1 MTLLIFYLLLALGVS
16 FICSFVEAAILSIPQ
31 GRIELLKSRGKRV
44 GILLD
49 RQKHN
54 IDRSLAAILTLNTI
68 SHTIGAAG
76 VGAQALILWG
86 SEVVAIVSAI
96 LTILILVLSE
106 IIPKNM
112 GVIMASSSAPFVAY
126 TVQGMIY
133 LTYPLVLVLEK
144 LAKLITG
151 GKKRAGITRE
161 ELTLLADLAMH
172 QKVIKGDE
180 RKIIH
185 NLIHLAKIPVEKIMT
200 PRTVTFMLDE
210 ETTVKDVLARKSEL
224 KYSRIPIMQD
234 GPDQVSG
241 MVLKQK
247 IFEAGLD
254 GKMDTKLKDL
264 VQEIHRVQE
273 TATVTDVFED
283 FLRKRAHLFLVEGD
297 YGGTAGVVSLEDAVE
312 TLIGRE
318 IVDETDQVADMRE
331 LATKLA
337 RLRRG
342 E

>member
-16 FICSFVEAAILSIPQ
+16 FLCSFVEAAILSIPQ
-31 GRIELLKSRGKRV
+31 SRIELLKSRGSKAGV
-44 GILLD
+44 LLD
-49 RQKHN
+49 KQKNN

-76 VGAQALILWG
+76 VGAQALMLWG

-106 IIPKNM
+106 IIPKNL
-112 GVIMASSSAPFVAY
+112 GVIMASSSAPFVALS
-126 TVQGMIY
+126 VQGMIY
-133 LTYPLVLVLEK
+133 ITYPFVVVLEK
-144 LAKLITG
+144 LARFITR
-151 GKKRAGITRE
+151 GKKKTGITRE

-172 QKVIKGDE
+172 QKVIERDE

-185 NLIHLAKIPVEKIMT
+185 NLIHLAKIPVEQIMT

-210 ETTVKDVLARKSEL
+210 EATVKEVLARKDEL
-224 KYSRIPIMQD
+224 KYSRIPLMKD
-234 GPDQVSG
+234 GPDQVTG
-241 MVLKQK
+241 MVLKQR
-247 IFEAGLD
+247 IFEAGLN

-264 VQEIHRVQE
+264 AQEIHRVPE

-283 FLRKRAHLFLVEGD
+283 FLRKKAHLFIVGGD

-312 TLIGRE
+312 TLIGEE

-331 LATKLA
+331 LAAKLA

>member
-49 RQKHN
+49 KQKQN

-112 GVIMASSSAPFVAY
+112 GVIIASSSAPFVAY

>member
-1 MTLLIFYLLLALGVS
+1 
-16 FICSFVEAAILSIPQ
+16 
-31 GRIELLKSRGKRV
+31 V

>member
-1 MTLLIFYLLLALGVS
+1 MTLLIFYLTLALGVS
-16 FICSFVEAAILSIPQ
+16 FVCSFVEAAILSLPQ
-31 GRIELLKSRGKRV
+31 SRIELLKSRGRNV

-76 VGAQALILWG
+76 VGAQALMLWG
-86 SEVVAIVSAI
+86 SEVVAIVSVI

-106 IIPKNM
+106 IIPKNL
-112 GVIMASSSAPFVAY
+112 GVLMASSSASFVAY
-126 TVQGMIY
+126 AVQGMIY
-133 LTYPLVLVLEK
+133 LTYPFVVVLEK
-144 LAKLITG
+144 LARLITR
-151 GKKRAGITRE
+151 GKKRTSITRE
-161 ELTLLADLAMH
+161 ELTLLADLAMQH
-172 QKVIKGDE
+172 KVIKSDE
-180 RKIIH
+180 RKIIY
-185 NLIHLAKIPVEKIMT
+185 NLIHLAKLPVEQIMT

-210 ETTVKDVLARKSEL
+210 ETTVGEVLARKEKL
-224 KYSRIPIMQD
+224 KYSRIPLMKE
-234 GPDQVSG
+234 GPDQVTG
-241 MVLKQK
+241 MVLKQE
-247 IFEAGLD
+247 IYEAGLE
-254 GKMDTKLKDL
+254 GNMDAKLKDL
-264 VQEIHRVQE
+264 VQEIHRVPE

-283 FLRKRAHLFLVEGD
+283 FLRKKAHLFLVEGD
-297 YGGTAGVVSLEDAVE
+297 YGGTAGVVSLEDAIE

-331 LATKLA
+331 LAVKLA

>member
-31 GRIELLKSRGKRV
+31 SRIELLKSRGKKV
-44 GILLD
+44 GRLLD
-49 RQKHN
+49 RQKQN

-76 VGAQALILWG
+76 VGAQALVLWG

-126 TVQGMIY
+126 SVQGMIY
-133 LTYPLVLVLEK
+133 LTYPFVVVLEK

-151 GKKRAGITRE
+151 GKKGTGITRE

-172 QKVIKGDE
+172 QRVIKGDE

-200 PRTVTFMLDE
+200 PRTVTFMLAE
-210 ETTVKDVLARKSEL
+210 ETTVKEVLARKDEL
-224 KYSRIPIMQD
+224 KYSRIPLMKD

-241 MVLKQK
+241 MVLKQR

-264 VQEIHRVQE
+264 VQEIHRVPQ

-283 FLRKRAHLFLVEGD
+283 FLRKKAHLFLVEGD

>member
-234 GPDQVSG
+234 GPDQISG